1 MFLPINKKKHN
12 DLFYKIKYTLKS
24 KFLLYINKMVF
35 HKNDFICYL
44 LFNMILCYYKYKGV
58 VMNKEERLKIY
69 KQAET
74 LWGLIAQYDQA
85 VEEMAELIV
94 AINKYK
100 RKCLYGEYAN
110 NPKVENAL
118 IEEIADVKMCL
129 EQLEDYM
136 GSDRV
141 NEVFDKKM
149 QKLLDEIEKMKKI
162 KKDNK

>member
-1 MFLPINKKKHN
+1 MIIKKI
-12 DLFYKIKYTLKS
+12 F
-24 KFLLYINKMVF
+24 
-35 HKNDFICYL
+35 L
-44 LFNMILCYYKYKGV
+44 LFNEVMLYYNNKGDI
-58 VMNKEERLKIY
+58 MDKEERLKIY
-69 KQAET
+69 KQAEE

-85 VEEMAELIV
+85 VEEMGELIV

-149 QKLLDEIEKMKKI
+149 QKLLDEIEEMKKI

>member
-1 MFLPINKKKHN
+1 
-12 DLFYKIKYTLKS
+12 
-24 KFLLYINKMVF
+24 MVF